1 MHEYLLNETFFSS
14 EDVAMTQDP
23 EYRTDLFSCKS
34 VASTPLGEEPADAPG
49 APSPDR
55 LVIDTERLSAL
66 EVHLDEFRNETA
78 ATASRRTRWSAPFPT
93 GSTEPTA
100 APEIPGMEIQR
111 ELGAGGMGRVYLAR
125 DVKLGRVVAL
135 KTLRYADRAAMQRF
149 SLEVKAAA
157 RLNHPNIVPIY
168 ECDLNEKVRFYTMQF
183 VDGPSARELIQR
195 FRQAEAHKLGAS
207 QVLDLAGVKSG
218 SARSD
223 LSAGVEG
230 PGSYYRLIAYWISQV
245 AKALQCLHEAGIW
258 HRDIKPG
265 NLLLSPDGR
274 MMVADF
280 GLARSDNDPD
290 ATQVGIVVGSSRYL
304 SPERVTGGR
313 EYDHRADIYAL
324 GATLYEL
331 LTYRHAREGKT
342 TEQVLA
348 NIVSKDPPSPRH
360 IVPAVPQELERI
372 CLRAMARDAQ
382 ERYQTAQEMADDLA
396 VWLRGRRKNGAAT
409 VLGKFGRFA
418 ADRPSVLVA
427 ACLGLVVLLD
437 LLFVPLA
444 TNRRSLARHALAGLS
459 VVAGRNGSFDPM
471 DVKSPPS
478 PVDPQPLPG
487 SLPESGKRLPV
498 FQAIAA
504 TSAANSDQP
513 PGQKPV
519 GPAKTRVAIVLNEDM
534 DTRDSEGA
542 DPGGMAAERIQEA
555 IEETGR
561 FEFVYVIELA
571 AWTPEAAVEMGR
583 SQGADYIIFGSSLT
597 TPVREVERKG
607 RIGTVWDNS
616 FSQSGH
622 TVRNRGQ
629 EHSTFTSLESTLT
642 WEAEHKVT
650 PSSVNSH
657 HEVKEI
663 AEQICYEWES
673 TVALYVIRC
682 NDGRILYKKTTR
694 SAEGVIQVKGA
705 APIRDQVRALAAKA
719 AGDVIEVVTADAA
732 RGKEQ

>member
-1 MHEYLLNETFFSS
+1 MMRDAES
-14 EDVAMTQDP
+14 E
-23 EYRTDLFSCKS
+23 TDLF
-34 VASTPLGEEPADAPG
+34 TYQDTGTAPG
-49 APSPDR
+49 NEETAHRSGRSSPNDM
-55 LVIDTERLSAL
+55 LIDTERLSAL
-66 EVHLDEFRNETA
+66 ELHLERFKKETE
-78 ATASRRTRWSAPFPT
+78 ATMTQQTRSSAPCPT
-93 GSTEPTA
+93 GSTELVS
-100 APEIPGMEIQR
+100 APGISGMEILR

-125 DVKLGRVVAL
+125 DLKLNRVVAL
-135 KTLRYADRAAMQRF
+135 KTLRYSDMAAMHRF

-168 ECDLNEKVRFYTMQF
+168 DCNLGEKTPFFTMQF

-195 FRQAEAHKLGAS
+195 FRQADAHRLKAS
-207 QVLDLAGVKSG
+207 EILDLAGVKDG

-223 LSAGVEG
+223 ILAQIEG
-230 PGSYYRLIAYWISQV
+230 PDSYYRLIAYWVSRV

-280 GLARSDNDPD
+280 GLARSDDDVD
-290 ATQVGIVVGSSRYL
+290 ATQLGVVVGSSRYL

-313 EYDHRADIYAL
+313 GYDQRADIYAL

-331 LTYRHAREGKT
+331 LTYRHAREGRT

-348 NIVSKDPPSPRH
+348 HIVSKDPPLPRA
-360 IVPAVPQELERI
+360 IVPAIPQDLERI

-382 ERYQTAQEMADDLA
+382 ERYPSAQEMAGELTS
-396 VWLRGRRKNGAAT
+396 WLRGRRKNGAAT

-418 ADRPSVLVA
+418 VTHPVVLA
-427 ACLGLVVLLD
+427 TACLGLVVLLD

-444 TNRRSLARHALAGLS
+444 MNKRPLTRQALAGLS
-459 VVAGRNGSFDPM
+459 VVAAGNGPSEPM
-471 DVKSPPS
+471 DMKSPPS

-487 SLPESGKRLPV
+487 SLPEPGTRLPV

-504 TSAANSDQP
+504 PSAANGDQP
-513 PGQKPV
+513 PGRKPV
-519 GPAKTRVAIVLNEDM
+519 GSVKTRVAIVLNEDM
-534 DTRDSEGA
+534 DTHDSEGA
-542 DPGGMAAERIQEA
+542 NPGGMAAERIQEA

-561 FEFVYVIELA
+561 FELVHVIELA

-597 TPVREVERKG
+597 TPVREVQRKG

-616 FSQSGH
+616 YNRSGH
-622 TVRNRGQ
+622 TVKNRGQ
-629 EHSTFTSLESTLT
+629 ERGTFSPSESTLT
-642 WEAEHKVT
+642 WEAEHKVS
-650 PSSVNSH
+650 PSSASSH

-663 AEQICYEWES
+663 AEQICYEWE
-673 TVALYVIRC
+673 TAVTLHAIRC
-682 NDGRILYKKTTR
+682 SDRQILYKKTIR
-694 SAEGVIQVKGA
+694 SPEGAIQVKGA
-705 APIRDQVRALAAKA
+705 APIRDQVRALAAEA
-719 AGDVIEVVTADAA
+719 AGEAIRIVTEDASHEK
-732 RGKEQ
+732 GGQ